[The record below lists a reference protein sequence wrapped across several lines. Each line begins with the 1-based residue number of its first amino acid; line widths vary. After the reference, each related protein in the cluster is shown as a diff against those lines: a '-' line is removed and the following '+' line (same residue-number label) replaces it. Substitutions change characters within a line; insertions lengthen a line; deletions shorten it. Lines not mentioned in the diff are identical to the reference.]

1 MFGFF
6 KRASKEPPVMAVVE
20 PEPELPASRTAPGT
34 RIRHD
39 PELIGQLKRD
49 HRDLLNLYMEIKH
62 IFETGAYHRIGDRL
76 HQFRAAVQEHFMK
89 EKIRLYIYLEHSL
102 PRDSEEYARVHA
114 FRLELEGI
122 GKAVLAFLRKYEN
135 IAQEREL
142 IDSFEQEFGAIGEV
156 LTRRITAEESQLYP
170 LYPAES
176 PE

>member
-6 KRASKEPPVMAVVE
+6 KRAPKEPPVIPVTEMY
-20 PEPELPASRTAPGT
+20 PAPPAGRTAPGT
-34 RIRHD
+34 KIRHD

-76 HQFRAAVQEHFMK
+76 HRFREAVQEHFMK

-102 PRDSEEYARVHA
+102 PRDGEEFARVHA
-114 FRLELEGI
+114 FRGELEGI
-122 GKAVLAFLRKYEN
+122 GKAVLQFLRKYEN

-142 IDSFEQEFGAIGEV
+142 IDSFEQEFGAIGDV
-156 LTRRITAEESQLYP
+156 LTKRITAEESQLYP